1 MAGKILIISYDEA
14 FMANALETNMKKAG
28 FTVTQTGPL
37 ADSIKKSAPDTDI
50 FVLFAGDFVNRNQ
63 SVVNALNDVCSDRRK
78 HLCVVGY
85 DGEISSIKKVIP
97 AGLISGIFARP
108 FDMNSL
114 IQKMQSLTKED
125 LRKEDEDNRIKHILL
140 VDDDITFL
148 TMMQNCLSEKYK
160 VTSVKSS
167 MQALGF
173 VASQTPDLILLDY
186 EMPVTDGP
194 EMLKALRSS
203 NGTDSIPVIFLT
215 GKSDRES
222 VMKVMS
228 MKPNGYLLKTM
239 SNEEIMD
246 YLHEFFVTINR

>member
-14 FMANALETNMKKAG
+14 FMANALETNMKKIG

-37 ADSIKKSAPDTDI
+37 ADPISKAAPDTDI

-63 SVVNALNDVCSDRRK
+63 SIINMLKEICTDSRK
-78 HLCVVGY
+78 HLCIIGY
-85 DGEISSIKKVIP
+85 DGEISAIKKLIP
-97 AGLISGIFARP
+97 GNLIAGSFARP
-108 FDMNSL
+108 FDMKSFL
-114 IQKMQSLTKED
+114 QRMQSLTKED
-125 LRKEDEDNRIKHILL
+125 IRKEGEDSRIKHILL

-186 EMPVTDGP
+186 EMPVTDGS
-194 EMLKALRSS
+194 ELLRALRSS
-203 NGTDSIPVIFLT
+203 KDTDRIPVIFLT

-228 MKPNGYLLKTM
+228 MRPDGYLLKTM
-239 SNEEIMD
+239 ANSEIMN
-246 YLHEFFVTINR
+246 YLDEFFVSINR

>member
-1 MAGKILIISYDEA
+1 MAGKIMIISYDEA

-28 FTVTQTGPL
+28 LTVMQTGPL
-37 ADSIKKSAPDTDI
+37 ADAIKKSAQETDI
-50 FVLFAGDFVNRNQ
+50 FVLFAGDFVNRNLT
-63 SVVNALNDVCSDRRK
+63 VVNALKDICSDRRK

-85 DGEISSIKKVIP
+85 DGEIASIKKTIP
-97 AGLISGIFARP
+97 ASIISGVFVRP
-108 FDMNSL
+108 FDMNGL
-114 IQKMQSLTKED
+114 IQKMQDFTRD
-125 LRKEDEDNRIKHILL
+125 DIRIQDEANRVKHILL

-203 NGTDSIPVIFLT
+203 RGTDSIPVIFLT

-228 MKPNGYLLKTM
+228 MKPNGYLLKSM
-239 SNEEIMD
+239 SNEEIMN
-246 YLHEFFVTINR
+246 YLDEFFISINR

>member
-28 FTVTQTGPL
+28 FIVTQTGPL

-63 SVVNALNDVCSDRRK
+63 SVVNALNDVCADRRK

-85 DGEISSIKKVIP
+85 DGEIASIKKVIP
-97 AGLISGIFARP
+97 AGMISGVFSRP

-125 LRKEDEDNRIKHILL
+125 LRKENEDNRVKHILL

-203 NGTDSIPVIFLT
+203 RGTDSIPVIFLT

-246 YLHEFFVTINR
+246 YLQEFFASLNR